1 MKENSTNRPTIKTAA
16 HDSRTTPGLKA
27 LWGGRTERKA
37 FLQYWVIDTIQNGV
51 DLTLFYG
58 MKLLTADMCS
68 ALGARLGLFAM
79 PRWHKGAIEKARSN
93 LARLLPNTPEG
104 ERESLMMR
112 NWANQ
117 GRLMTEFSVVMRM
130 AADRRRV
137 ERIGTQH
144 LVDAVSRGP
153 VILVGL
159 HLGNWE
165 LITSIVTSL
174 GIIPGISYEPP
185 RGRARRWIA
194 GRVRLQ
200 AGSDL
205 LPPGRIGARPM
216 LKRLRDGGVVSIF
229 CDEGFKGKIRGPFL
243 GRAPHLDGNLALVAR
258 LARHT
263 HASICPVYTI
273 RSGDS
278 ARFRFYALPPI
289 KLPEGNASDAQTIED
304 VLLLNSVIEP
314 IVRDHLDQWYFLDNA
329 L

>member
-1 MKENSTNRPTIKTAA
+1 
-16 HDSRTTPGLKA
+16 
-27 LWGGRTERKA
+27 
-37 FLQYWVIDTIQNGV
+37 
-51 DLTLFYG
+51 
-58 MKLLTADMCS
+58 MCS
-68 ALGARLGLFAM
+68 ALGAHLGLFAM
-79 PRWHKGAIEKARSN
+79 PRWHKGAIKKTRSN
-93 LARLLPNTPEG
+93 LARLLPDTPEG
-104 ERESLMMR
+104 EREALMMR

-144 LVDAVSRGP
+144 LIDAAGRGP

-165 LITSIVTSL
+165 LITSIVTSH

-205 LPPGRIGARPM
+205 LPPGRSGARPM

-278 ARFRFYALPPI
+278 ARFQFHALPPI
-289 KLPEGNASDAQTIED
+289 KLPEGKASDAQIIAD

-314 IVRDHLDQWYFLDNA
+314 IVRANLDQWYFLDNA

>member
-1 MKENSTNRPTIKTAA
+1 MKENSTNRPATKTAA
-16 HDSRTTPGLKA
+16 HDSRATPGLKA

-37 FLQYWVIDTIQNGV
+37 FLQYWVIDAFQNGV

-79 PRWHKGAIEKARSN
+79 PRWHKGAIKKARSN
-93 LARLLPNTPEG
+93 LARLLPDMPEG
-104 ERESLMMR
+104 EREALIMR

-144 LVDAVSRGP
+144 LIDAAGRGP

-205 LPPGRIGARPM
+205 LPPGRSGARPM

-243 GRAPHLDGNLALVAR
+243 GRTPHLDGNLALVAR

-273 RSGDS
+273 RSNDS
-278 ARFRFYALPPI
+278 ARFQFHALPPI
-289 KLPEGNASDAQTIED
+289 KLPGGNASDAQIIAD

-314 IVRDHLDQWYFLDNA
+314 IVRAHLDQWYFLDNA